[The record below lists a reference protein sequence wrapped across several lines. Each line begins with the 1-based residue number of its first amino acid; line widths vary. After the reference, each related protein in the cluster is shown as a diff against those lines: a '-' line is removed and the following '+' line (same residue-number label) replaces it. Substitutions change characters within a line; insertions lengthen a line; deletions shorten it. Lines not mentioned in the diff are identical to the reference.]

1 MRYYPINLDL
11 EDRPCLVVG
20 GGAVG
25 TRKVKTLLDC
35 AARVTVVSPQ
45 CSATLSA
52 LAGTRRLTLQR
63 RGYRRSDLDG
73 VHLVFAA
80 ASDPAVNRRVKS
92 DAREAGVLCNLA
104 QRPQD
109 GDFILPSLVRQG
121 DLVLSISTS
130 GASPAL
136 AKHLRQR
143 LETQFGPEYAML
155 LRLLKAVRRHLI
167 DAGHDPDGHRRLLVR
182 LVDGPL
188 LEWLKSGDMTAVDEL
203 LERELGLSGGLD
215 RLMALTPDD

>member
-1 MRYYPINLDL
+1 
-11 EDRPCLVVG
+11 
-20 GGAVG
+20 
-25 TRKVKTLLDC
+25 
-35 AARVTVVSPQ
+35 
-45 CSATLSA
+45 
-52 LAGTRRLTLQR
+52 
-63 RGYRRSDLDG
+63 
-73 VHLVFAA
+73 VFAA
-80 ASDPAVNRRVKS
+80 ASDPAVNRRVKI

-104 QRPQD
+104 QQPQD

-155 LRLLKAVRRHLI
+155 LRLLKGVRRHLI

-188 LEWLKSGDMTAVDEL
+188 LEWLKSGDTTAIDEL
-203 LERELGLSGGLD
+203 LEQELGLSGGLAH
-215 RLMALTPDD
+215 LMALTPDD